1 MAARHYSL
9 KKSAEAALAS
19 LLTGPGTSRAAHSK
33 KVKPRRWAGV
43 SSNLVAGAGFCAYRQ
58 IPQK

>member
-33 KVKPRRWAGV
+33 SETPALGR
-43 SSNLVAGAGFCAYRQ
+43 GFIELGSGGGILRL
-58 IPQK
+58 